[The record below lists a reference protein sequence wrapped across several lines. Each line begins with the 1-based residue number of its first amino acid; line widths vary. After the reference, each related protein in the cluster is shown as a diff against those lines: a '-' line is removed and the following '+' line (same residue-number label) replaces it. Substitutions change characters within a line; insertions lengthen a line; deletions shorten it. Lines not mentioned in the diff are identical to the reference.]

1 MLAASSAAT
10 LRLPSSPKPGAT
22 IRRQHR
28 HRHGGTGTD
37 CGELAC
43 TRLGKRGG
51 PRSLSAPQRSR
62 PHKTDPTL
70 RKGLGVDG
78 ISFAVHPRTVDEVP
92 STPGVGPGRLAAPSR
107 SPPLVFLAGVVFHLP
122 WLKVRSSIAFTVST
136 RWTPAARA
144 VRWTAALASG
154 RRGCAAGRAFDRRAE
169 GCAAGVAAWTERARR
184 RGPRQSGGMTHDHVS
199 GGA

>member
-1 MLAASSAAT
+1 MVQRWPACIQVSSRNPPVTRLASAGRSGPAREPAKEGCAT
-10 LRLPSSPKPGAT
+10 LKP
-22 IRRQHR
+22 ILSVQDRRF
-28 HRHGGTGTD
+28 
-37 CGELAC
+37 
-43 TRLGKRGG
+43 
-51 PRSLSAPQRSR
+51 
-62 PHKTDPTL
+62 
-70 RKGLGVDG
+70 RKAQGVDG

-92 STPGVGPGRLAAPSR
+92 STPGVRPGRPAAPSR
-107 SPPLVFLAGVVFHLP
+107 SPPPVFLAGVVFHLP